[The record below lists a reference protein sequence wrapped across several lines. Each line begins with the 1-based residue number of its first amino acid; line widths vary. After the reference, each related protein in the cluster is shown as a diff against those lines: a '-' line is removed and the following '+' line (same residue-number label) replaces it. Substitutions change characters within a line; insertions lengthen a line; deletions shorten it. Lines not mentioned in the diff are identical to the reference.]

1 MNESP
6 NNGALWTD
14 AQGRAWSTAVNVNTV
29 KRAQQLTGVNLLQ
42 VFDGDLL
49 NRLADDPVLLVNTLY
64 AVCKP
69 QAEERQVSEEAFGEL
84 LVGDAIEKAAEALVR
99 GIIDFF
105 PKGRR
110 PVLDRLWTKT
120 QGMNQAA
127 LELLGTKI
135 DSAQVDQLVA
145 ATLDHASR
153 EFDSQVQKELAK
165 LTTPPRSL
173 VDTPLELASGSS
185 SGNWP
190 ASSESSPVP

>member
-1 MNESP
+1 
-6 NNGALWTD
+6 
-14 AQGRAWSTAVNVNTV
+14 
-29 KRAQQLTGVNLLQ
+29 
-42 VFDGDLL
+42 
-49 NRLADDPVLLVNTLY
+49 LVNTLY

-69 QAEERQVSEEAFGEL
+69 QAEERSVTEEQFGEL
-84 LVGDAIEKAAEALVR
+84 LVGDTIEQAAEALVR

-105 PKGRR
+105 PKDRR
-110 PVLDRLWTKT
+110 PVLNRLWTKT

-165 LTTPPRSL
+165 LTEEAAEP
-173 VDTPLELASGSS
+173 ASGSS

-190 ASSESSPVP
+190 ESSVSTQAP